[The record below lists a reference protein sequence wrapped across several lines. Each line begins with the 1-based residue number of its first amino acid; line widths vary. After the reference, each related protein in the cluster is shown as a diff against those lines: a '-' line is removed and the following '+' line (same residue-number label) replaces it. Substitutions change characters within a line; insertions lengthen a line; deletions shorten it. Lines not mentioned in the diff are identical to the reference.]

1 MKYIL
6 ITASALCFVISME
19 AQTINN
25 NVIASGGTTLKKGNV
40 QLEYTLGETCINTL
54 SSSTNK
60 ITQGFHQPN
69 ILVARIANSELP
81 ESVFETNSSS
91 EKIAEDLSLNIFPNP
106 TTDFVNITSE
116 STDEINLTLIDAS
129 GKIIQNLK
137 HNSNQTQIDFTR
149 LNSGTYFIVAQ
160 SENGT
165 SRNTFKVIKQ
175 H

>member
-6 ITASALCFVISME
+6 ITASALCFVISMD

-25 NVIASGGTTLKKGNV
+25 NVIASGGTSLKKGNM

-54 SSSTNK
+54 SSSSNK

-69 ILVARIANSELP
+69 IVVARIAASELP
-81 ESVFETNSSS
+81 ENISELTSTSD

-116 STDEINLTLIDAS
+116 STVEINLTLIDAS

-137 HNSNQTQIDFTR
+137 HNSNQTQIDFT
-149 LNSGTYFIVAQ
+149 SIKAGTYFIVAQ
-160 SENGT
+160 SGNAK
-165 SRNTFKVIKQ
+165 NTYKVIKI